1 MNQKAHYSNI
11 PQDKDIF
18 DEKINYLVSST
29 AVRSEEINAK
39 VQPRSQLLKPNQKN
53 ADISQKKDKKKSSE
67 QQTFYW
73 YSMTAYLLSY

>member
-18 DEKINYLVSST
+18 NEKIHYLVSST
-29 AVRSEEINAK
+29 AVRSEEMNAR

-53 ADISQKKDKKKSSE
+53 ADIGKKKEKKTTSE

-73 YSMTAYLLSY
+73 YSMTAYLLTY